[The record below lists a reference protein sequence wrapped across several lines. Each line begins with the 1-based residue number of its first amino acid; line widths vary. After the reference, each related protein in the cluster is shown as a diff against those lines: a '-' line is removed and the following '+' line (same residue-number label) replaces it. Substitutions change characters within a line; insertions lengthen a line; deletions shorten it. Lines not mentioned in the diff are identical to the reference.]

1 MHILMS
7 HKKKVIFLLSLITI
21 LFCTFLLSNSKTDL
35 STDTEQFHARLL
47 EKIEQADSFEDFT
60 NALFCYEVTADSIT
74 TAYKLKNPSSYD
86 IPSLPAVL
94 SSFSYK
100 DYEKSS
106 HKKSDGKIFSLLS
119 STLKRFQS
127 AELSSPEQLSFEL
140 LQNHLTLNQELSGYA
155 YYEDLLGASTGVQ
168 ANLPVTLGE
177 YPLYTEDS
185 VKTYLTLLKQIPDYF
200 DNVISYQKHRNKI
213 GFTTPDFLME
223 DTKAKMHTLIES
235 LKEPDNCFAATFE
248 ERIASMDGLSA
259 KKKVHYT
266 SQNRLYI
273 EKYILPAYESLYSYV
288 DSLLDTSFKENSS
301 LKKSAKEKQT
311 DTSQNTDSSAI
322 CRPDQQTAYGLA
334 SLPDGAA
341 YYSLLVKDSTGSD
354 RSMEELIGMV
364 DSSLKQTLGNV
375 LNIALTDPNAYY
387 YYCEHPIETYYQT
400 PESILEALSLMIRED
415 YPVLSTPPS
424 YKIKTVPDSL
434 AASLSPAFYMIPA
447 IDDYQNNT
455 IYINPLYTNEENG
468 NLFTTLAHEGF
479 PGHLYQTVYFND
491 TNPSPIRN
499 ILDYPGYVEGWAT
512 YVEMHSFSYLDYPL
526 EGDSL
531 CRLYQADTV
540 INLALCSRIDMGVN
554 YEGWTL
560 ADTRKFFEDN
570 GFNSY
575 YAEDVYSYVVEA
587 PANYL
592 SYFIGYLEIEDLK
605 QCYKQQEMENYSEK
619 EFHKKLLDI
628 GPSDFTT
635 LRKFLLVNP

>member
-1 MHILMS
+1 MHIFMS
-7 HKKKVIFLLSLITI
+7 HKKKVIFLLGIITI
-21 LFCTFLLSNSKTDL
+21 LFCTFLLANNKTDL
-35 STDTEQFHARLL
+35 STDTEQYHARLL
-47 EKIEQADSFEDFT
+47 EKMEQADSFEDFT
-60 NALFCYEVTADSIT
+60 SALFCYEVTADSIT
-74 TAYKLKNPSSYD
+74 TAYKLKNPGSYD

-100 DYEKSS
+100 DYEKSRQ
-106 HKKSDGKIFSLLS
+106 KKSSGKMFSLLS
-119 STLKRFQS
+119 AALERFEPS
-127 AELSSPEQLSFEL
+127 VLSSSEQLSFAL
-140 LQNHLTLNQELSGYA
+140 LQKHLTLNQELSGYA

-200 DNVISYQKHRNKI
+200 DNVIAYQKHRSQI
-213 GFTTPDFLME
+213 GFETPDFLLE
-223 DTKAKMHTLIES
+223 DTRAKMQTLMES
-235 LKEPDNCFAATFE
+235 LQKPDNCFAATFE
-248 ERIASMDGLSA
+248 ERIASIDGLSA
-259 KKKVHYT
+259 KKKEHYL

-288 DSLLDTSFKENSS
+288 DSLLDSSENESQKKSDQMEQTNSS
-301 LKKSAKEKQT
+301 KSSNPPAAQRM
-311 DTSQNTDSSAI
+311 N
-322 CRPDQQTAYGLA
+322 PQTAYGLA

-341 YYSLLVKDSTGSD
+341 YYSLLAKDATGSD

-364 DSSLKQTLGNV
+364 DSSLKQTLGSV
-375 LNIALTDPNAYY
+375 LNIALTDQNAYY
-387 YYCEHPIETYYQT
+387 YYCEHPIETYYQS
-400 PESILEALSLMIRED
+400 PESILEALSLLIREE

-424 YKIKTVPDSL
+424 YEIKTVPESL

-491 TNPSPIRN
+491 TKPSPIRS

-531 CRLYQADTV
+531 CKLYQADTV

-560 ADTRKFFEDN
+560 EDTRKFFEDN

-619 EFHKKLLDI
+619 DFHKKLLDI

-635 LRKFLLVNP
+635 LRKFMLVNP